1 MRRRNFVTL
10 AGAASIA
17 WPFAA
22 RAQQKLMP
30 VVGWLSPRSPAD
42 SAAVVAGFRQGLGET
57 GYVEGHNL
65 TIEYRWAEGQ
75 YDRLPALA
83 VDLVNRKVDVIVAGA
98 SPAALAAK
106 SATTT
111 IPIVFVAVADPV
123 AVGLVASLARPGG
136 NITGFSVMSAELMPK
151 RLELISELLPR
162 AGMIALMVNPK
173 NSNTERMIGDAQ
185 EAANAKGVPLSILNA
200 GTDSEI
206 DTTFAT
212 LVHQHARALVIA
224 PDPFFLSRREQLV
237 ALAARDAVPAIYE
250 FREFAAA
257 GGLISYGPSLTD
269 IFRQAEAYV
278 GRILAGVRPADLP
291 VQQPARF
298 ELVINLKTA
307 NALGLTAPPSILA
320 RADEVI
326 E

>member
-1 MRRRNFVTL
+1 MRRRDL
-10 AGAASIA
+10 ILGIGAAA
-17 WPFAA
+17 CLWPLSAGTQPKPTPVIGYLVSTSPGPSAPFVAA
-22 RAQQKLMP
+22 
-30 VVGWLSPRSPAD
+30 
-42 SAAVVAGFRQGLGET
+42 FRQGLGEA
-57 GYVEGHNL
+57 GWVEGKNVA
-65 TIEYRWAEGQ
+65 IEYRWAEGQ

-83 VDLVNRKVDVIVAGA
+83 ADLVNRKVDLIVAGA

-111 IPIVFVAVADPV
+111 TPIVFVAVADPV
-123 AVGLVASLARPGG
+123 AVGLVTSLARPGG
-136 NITGFSVMSAELMPK
+136 NITGFSVMAAELMPK

-173 NSNTERMIGDAQ
+173 NSNTERMIEDAQ
-185 EAANAKGVPLSILNA
+185 KAAHAKGVPLSILKA
-200 GTDSEI
+200 GTESEI
-206 DTTFAT
+206 DTTFVT
-212 LVHQHARALVIA
+212 LVHQHASALVVA
-224 PDPFFLSRREQLV
+224 PDPYFLSLREQFV

-257 GGLISYGPSLTD
+257 GGLISYGPSVTD
-269 IFRQAEAYV
+269 IFRQAGAYV
-278 GRILAGVRPADLP
+278 GRILGGVKPADLP

-298 ELVINLKTA
+298 ELVVNLKTA
-307 NALGLTAPPSILA
+307 KALGLTVPPSILA